1 MVDKIGEFSDDGYW
15 VFTEEG
21 WGPTAKQSQA
31 LADRALPHV
40 SALKSDE
47 NQPTLKDN
55 DSTENT
61 VEKVE
66 VMCLTCN
73 ARLKYPRGHS
83 GGIKCPTCSTIFS
96 PESVMSEPAVLLGSS
111 QTLHPNGEDLEAHH
125 IENSISEGDKQLTML
140 IGGIIIL
147 FGIVDLL
154 SFYLFDIDITG
165 VWWSAYL
172 AGSIGLGIVNIEV
185 TSFGLESVEKS
196 SQTQGIFAGIG
207 AFGLVIILLAVF
219 LSAPDGELAGTW
231 INDVDTLVL
240 SENGEVTVESGVFSD
255 WRADSDTIMFTDST
269 DPEYEWWFEY
279 KISNDVLY
287 LAPLALDDSIIETDC
302 IVYVKQGVDFDN
314 ALEGSTIPKW
324 CNPSV

>member
-1 MVDKIGEFSDDGYW
+1 MVDEIGDLSGDGYW
-15 VFTEEG
+15 VLTEEG

-31 LADRALPHV
+31 LSDGALPHV
-40 SALKSDE
+40 SALISDE
-47 NQPTLKDN
+47 NQPTIKDN

-66 VMCLTCN
+66 IICLTCN

-96 PESVMSEPAVLLGSS
+96 PESIMSEPAALLGSS
-111 QTLHPNGEDLEAHH
+111 QTLYPNGEGLGAHH
-125 IENSISEGDKQLTML
+125 FENSISEGDKQLTML

-147 FGIVDLL
+147 FGIVNYL
-154 SFYLFDIDITG
+154 SFHLFDIDITG
-165 VWWSAYL
+165 VWWSTIL
-172 AGSIGLGIVNIEV
+172 AVVIGSGVTRIEAS
-185 TSFGLESVEKS
+185 SFGLESVEKS

-207 AFGLVIILLAVF
+207 AFGLVIILLAVL

-240 SENGEVTVESGVFSD
+240 SENGEVTESEGFFSD
-255 WRADSDTIMFTDST
+255 WRADSDTIMFTT
-269 DPEYEWWFEY
+269 YEDPEYEYWFEY
-279 KISNDVLY
+279 KISNDILF
-287 LAPLALDDSIIETDC
+287 LAPLAVDDSIIETDC
-302 IVYVKQGVDFDN
+302 ITYVKQGVDFDN